1 MADDYVVR
9 LGDYADEMYFI
20 KQGEVEVLA
29 TDKETRIAILREGAY
44 FGEIGLLK
52 TEKRTVYIRTLT
64 FCVFQILTKND
75 FNAIMDAY
83 PKQKNFLMQV
93 AEQRHSVCTREDIE
107 ITKNVNNQAVN
118 FQTYTPML
126 IT

>member
-9 LGDYADEMYFI
+9 VGDYADEMYFI

-29 TDKETRIAILREGAY
+29 TDNQTQIAILREGAY

-64 FCVFQILTKND
+64 FCVFHILSKND
-75 FNAIMDAY
+75 FNTIMDAY
-83 PKQKNFLMQV
+83 PKQKNLLMQV
-93 AEQRHSVCTREDIE
+93 AEQRHCICTRDDVE
-107 ITKNVNNQAVN
+107 ITKNANVNAVP
-118 FQTYTPML
+118 F
-126 IT
+126 